1 MNGEK
6 IDFTKKET
14 KQKNPYDGRMK
25 LAREFM
31 KRMDKR
37 RGIEASVKTP
47 KVDTAIAPQ
56 ETLNKNGEK

>member
-1 MNGEK
+1 
-6 IDFTKKET
+6 
-14 KQKNPYDGRMK
+14 MK